1 MPTRLPSES
10 ALRAQT
16 GSYSVAQVQRVRW
29 IGPWMRANTLVGAF
43 WGLILGL
50 GHQLTQARFGD
61 TGGTISERVLGI
73 ALTSL
78 AYAALMLI
86 AGGVGGVFLLRFR
99 QWFALAIAASVL
111 WLVIVTHLI
120 AEAVYATALS
130 PFTVGAF
137 EFVASS
143 ASQVLRVVVEGYWG
157 TLVTFG
163 LGTALLVALTAL
175 ILRRAAFEPMA
186 SGRHLAAGVVVGLGV
201 LFAINELV
209 ARDRGAWAGVW
220 ASTPELAFV
229 ESVHVEAKE
238 RDALQSER
246 ARGPEPGREII
257 AGRLWTTTAHSPRS
271 DERRPNV
278 LLIMLESVGK
288 NHVGYAGYR
297 RPGSE
302 HSVTPNID
310 RLAADSL
317 RMRRAWTTAT
327 HSNYAQMAI
336 LSSLFP
342 RRGAGLDTYKRLDY
356 PRVLLHDFLHALSY
370 QTATISSQDETWQGM
385 LRFESTGTPTLFFHS
400 RDHQGPLVAT
410 GTEKI
415 VPDHLTAQR
424 VRRFI
429 QGRQNEPWGA
439 YVNFQMTH
447 FPYKLPPGVHGRF
460 SPAVPDPKKF
470 RYLSYPE
477 SDLDEVLN
485 KYDNALAYVDEQVG
499 VLVEALRETDQLDNT
514 VIVLTSDHGELFHQ
528 HGMVTHGRSLYD
540 AEARV
545 PLLIHWPGVVE
556 ARSSDAPVSH
566 LDILPTL
573 AELLRVAPHPSF
585 QGESFAQPD
594 LIDPKRKAI
603 FMNIQ
608 GMRTAEGIVCWP
620 YKLIKSRQHRRPEL
634 YNLEKD
640 PREEEDLFHDGSH
653 EAEHL
658 LRLIRAQ
665 MKAQLDYH
673 HPSNQAQR
681 DERYAPRMLTC
692 DARLD

>member
-1 MPTRLPSES
+1 MPTRLPSET

-16 GSYSVAQVQRVRW
+16 GSYSLAQVQRVPW
-29 IGPWMRANTLVGAF
+29 LGPWMRANTLVGAC

-61 TGGTISERVLGI
+61 TGGTLLERVLGI

-86 AGGVGGVFLLRFR
+86 ASGVGGLLLLRFR
-99 QWFALAIAASVL
+99 RWSALAVVAGVL
-111 WLVIVTHLI
+111 WLTIVTHLI

-143 ASQVLRVVVEGYWG
+143 ASQVLRAVVEGYWG
-157 TLVTFG
+157 TLLTFG
-163 LGTALLVALTAL
+163 LGTALLVALTVVM
-175 ILRRAAFEPMA
+175 LRSAAFGPMV
-186 SGRHLAAGVVVGLGV
+186 SGRRLAAGVVVGLGV
-201 LFAINELV
+201 LFGINELV

-220 ASTPELAFV
+220 ASTPELAFL

-238 RDALQSER
+238 RATLQREHS
-246 ARGPEPGREII
+246 RGPDPGREII
-257 AGRLWTTTAHSPRS
+257 AGRLWTTTARAPVS

-278 LLIMLESVGK
+278 LLIMLESVGV

-310 RLAADSL
+310 RLAAASL

-356 PRVLLHDFLHALSY
+356 PRVLLHDFLYALKY
-370 QTATISSQDETWQGM
+370 RTATISSQDETWQGM
-385 LRFESTGTPTLFFHS
+385 LRFESTGTPTLMFHS
-400 RDHQGPLVAT
+400 RDHRGPLVAT
-410 GTEKI
+410 GSEKV

-424 VRRFI
+424 VRRYI
-429 QGRQNEPWGA
+429 QSQRSEPWGV

-447 FPYKLPPGVHGRF
+447 FPYKLPPGVPGRF
-460 SPAVPDPKKF
+460 EPANPDPKKF

-477 SDLDEVLN
+477 SDLEQVLN

-499 VLVEALRETDQLDNT
+499 VLIETLRETKQLDDT
-514 VIVLTSDHGELFHQ
+514 IIVLTSDHGELFHQ
-528 HGMVTHGRSLYD
+528 HGMVTHGRTLYD

-545 PLLIHWPGVVE
+545 PLLVHWPGVVE

-566 LDILPTL
+566 LDIMPTL

-594 LIDPKRKAI
+594 LIDPRRKAI

-608 GMRTAEGIVCWP
+608 GMRTAEAIVCWP
-620 YKLIKSRQHRRPEL
+620 YKLIKARQQRRPEL
-634 YNLEKD
+634 YDLEKD
-640 PREEEDLFHDGSH
+640 PREEEDLFHEGSR
-653 EAEHL
+653 EAERL

-673 HPSNQAQR
+673 HPSNQTLR

>member
-1 MPTRLPSES
+1 
-10 ALRAQT
+10 
-16 GSYSVAQVQRVRW
+16 
-29 IGPWMRANTLVGAF
+29 MRANALVGAG

-61 TGGTISERVLGI
+61 TGGTISERVCAIG
-73 ALTSL
+73 LTSL
-78 AYAALMLI
+78 GYAALMLI
-86 AGGVGGVFLLRFR
+86 ASGVAGVFLLRFR
-99 QWFALAIAASVL
+99 HWVALAITAGVL

-157 TLVTFG
+157 TLLGFG
-163 LGTALLVALTAL
+163 LGTAVFVALTGI
-175 ILRRAAFEPMA
+175 ILRRAAFGPMA
-186 SGRHLAAGVVVGLGV
+186 SSRRLAAGVVVGLGV

-209 ARDRGAWAGVW
+209 ARDRGGWSGVW

-238 RDALQSER
+238 RAALER
-246 ARGPEPGREII
+246 EHARGPEPGREII
-257 AGRLWTTTAHSPRS
+257 AGRLWTSTAHTPV
-271 DERRPNV
+271 DDRRPNV
-278 LLIMLESVGK
+278 LLIMLESVGE

-310 RLAADSL
+310 RLAAGSL

-342 RRGAGLDTYKRLDY
+342 RRGSGLDTYKRLDY

-385 LRFESTGTPTLFFHS
+385 LRFESTGTPTLFYHS
-400 RDHQGPLVAT
+400 RDHRGPLVAT
-410 GTEKI
+410 GSEKV
-415 VPDHLTAQR
+415 VPDHLTAER
-424 VRRFI
+424 VSRFI
-429 QGRQNEPWGA
+429 QGRQSEPWGV

-447 FPYKLPPGVHGRF
+447 FPYKLPPGVRSRY
-460 SPAVPDPKKF
+460 SPATPDPKKF

-477 SDLDEVLN
+477 SDLDEALN
-485 KYDNALAYVDEQVG
+485 KYDSALAYVDEQVG
-499 VLVEALRETDQLDNT
+499 TLIEALRQSKQLDNT
-514 VIVLTSDHGELFHQ
+514 IVVLTSDHGELFHQ

-545 PLLIHWPGVVE
+545 PLLLHWPGVIE

-608 GMRTAEGIVCWP
+608 GMRTAEAVVCWP
-620 YKLIKSRQHRRPEL
+620 YKLIKARQQRRPEL
-634 YNLEKD
+634 YNLEQD
-640 PREEEDLFHDGSH
+640 PHEEEDLYHDGSH
-653 EAEHL
+653 EADHL

-673 HPSNQAQR
+673 HPGNQSLR

>member
-1 MPTRLPSES
+1 MPSRLPSET

-16 GSYSVAQVQRVRW
+16 GSYSLPTFRRVRW
-29 IGPWMRANTLVGAF
+29 IGPWVRANTLVGAF

-61 TGGTISERVLGI
+61 SGGTLSERALAIGLTALG
-73 ALTSL
+73 
-78 AYAALMLI
+78 YAAVMLI
-86 AGGVGGVFLLRFR
+86 AGGIGGVLLHRAKH
-99 QWFALAIAASVL
+99 WLALTLVAGVL
-111 WLVIVTHLI
+111 WLGIVIHLI

-143 ASQVLRVVVEGYWG
+143 ASQVLRVIVEGYWG
-157 TLVTFG
+157 TLLCFG
-163 LGTALLVALTAL
+163 LGTAVLVGLTGVM
-175 ILRRAAFEPMA
+175 LRHAAFGLVA
-186 SGRHLAAGVVVGLGV
+186 SGRRLAAGVVVGLGV

-209 ARDRGAWAGVW
+209 ARDRGAWSGVW

-229 ESVHVEAKE
+229 ESIHAEAKE
-238 RDALQSER
+238 RDALQSEH

-257 AGRLWTTTAHSPRS
+257 AGRLWTKAAHTP
-271 DERRPNV
+271 DTERRPNV
-278 LLIMLESVGK
+278 LLIMLESVGM

-297 RPGSE
+297 RPGSG

-310 RLAADSL
+310 RLAAGSL
-317 RMRRAWTTAT
+317 RMNRAWTTAT

-342 RRGAGLDTYKRLDY
+342 RRSAGLDTYKRLDY

-370 QTATISSQDETWQGM
+370 RTATISSQDETWQGM

-415 VPDHLTAQR
+415 VPDHLTAER
-424 VRRFI
+424 VRRLI
-429 QGRQNEPWGA
+429 LARQSEPWGV

-447 FPYKLPPGVHGRF
+447 FPYKLPPGSKGPYE
-460 SPAVPDPKKF
+460 PATPDPKKF

-477 SDLDEVLN
+477 AELDVVLN
-485 KYDNALAYVDEQVG
+485 RYDNALSYVDEQVG
-499 VLVEALRETDQLDNT
+499 TLVDSLRETDQLDNT
-514 VIVLTSDHGELFHQ
+514 IVVLTSDHGELFHQ

-545 PLLIHWPGVVE
+545 PLLIHWPDVIE

-594 LIDPKRKAI
+594 LIDHKRKAI

-608 GMRTAEGIVCWP
+608 GMRTAEAIVCWP
-620 YKLIKSRQHRRPEL
+620 YKLIKARQQRRPEL
-634 YNLEKD
+634 YDLERD
-640 PREEEDLFHDGSH
+640 PREEEDLFHDGST
-653 EAEHL
+653 EAQHL
-658 LRLIRAQ
+658 LRLVRAQ

-673 HPSNQAQR
+673 HPSNQPLR

>member
-1 MPTRLPSES
+1 MPSRAPSET

-16 GSYSVAQVQRVRW
+16 GSYSLPSFRRARW
-29 IGPWMRANTLVGAF
+29 IGPWVQANTMVGAF
-43 WGLILGL
+43 WGLMLGL

-61 TGGTISERVLGI
+61 TGGSFWERGFAIGLTALG
-73 ALTSL
+73 
-78 AYAALMLI
+78 YAAVMLI
-86 AGGVGGVFLLRFR
+86 AGGLAGVLLQRSKR
-99 QWFALAIAASVL
+99 WLALALTASVL
-111 WLVIVTHLI
+111 WIGIVVHLI

-137 EFVASS
+137 EFVVTSS
-143 ASQVLRVVVEGYWG
+143 SQVVRTVVEGYWG
-157 TLVTFG
+157 TLVCFG
-163 LGTALLVALTAL
+163 VGTAVLVALTGAL
-175 ILRRAAFEPMA
+175 LRVAAFGPVA
-186 SGRHLAAGVVVGLGV
+186 SGRRLAAGVVVGLGV

-209 ARDRGAWAGVW
+209 ARDRGTWSGVW
-220 ASTPELAFV
+220 ASTPELAFID
-229 ESVHVEAKE
+229 SVYAEAKE
-238 RDALQSER
+238 RDALER
-246 ARGPEPGREII
+246 EHSRGPKPGRELI
-257 AGRLWTTTAHSPRS
+257 AGRLWTTTVSTP

-278 LLIMLESVGK
+278 LLIMLESVGA

-297 RPGSE
+297 RPGSA

-310 RLAADSL
+310 RLAASSL

-342 RRGAGLDTYKRLDY
+342 RRISGLDTYKRLDY

-370 QTATISSQDETWQGM
+370 ETATISSQDESWQGM

-400 RDHQGPLVAT
+400 RDHEGPLVST

-415 VPDHLTAQR
+415 VPDHLTAER
-424 VRRFI
+424 VRRLI
-429 QGRQNEPWGA
+429 LAQHSEPWGV

-447 FPYKLPPGVHGRF
+447 FPYKLPPGVKGPYE
-460 SPAVPDPKKF
+460 PATPDPKKF

-477 SDLDEVLN
+477 SDLDAVLN

-499 VLVEALRETDQLDNT
+499 VLIEALRETDQLDNT
-514 VIVLTSDHGELFHQ
+514 IVVLTSDHGELFYQ

-556 ARSSDAPVSH
+556 PRSSDAPVSH
-566 LDILPTL
+566 IDILPTL

-585 QGESFAQPD
+585 QGESFAQPE

-620 YKLIKSRQHRRPEL
+620 YKLIKSRQQRRPEL
-634 YNLEKD
+634 YDLEKD
-640 PREEEDLFHDGSH
+640 PREEEDLFHEDFA
-653 EAEHL
+653 EADHL
-658 LRLIRAQ
+658 LRLVRAQ

-673 HPSNQAQR
+673 HPSNQATR
-681 DERYAPRMLTC
+681 DERFAPRMLTC

>member
-1 MPTRLPSES
+1 MPTPVPSEDVR
-10 ALRAQT
+10 RAQT
-16 GSYSVAQVQRVRW
+16 GSYSLPVVPRRYW
-29 IGPWMRANTLVGAF
+29 IGPWVRANILVGVF
-43 WGLILGL
+43 WGLVLGM

-61 TGGTISERVLGI
+61 TGGTIWERAFAIG
-73 ALTSL
+73 LTSL
-78 AYAALMLI
+78 GYAAVMLI
-86 AGGVGGVFLLRFR
+86 AGGLGGALLQRAKP
-99 QWFALAIAASVL
+99 WLALGVAAGVL
-111 WLVIVTHLI
+111 WVVIVGHLI

-137 EFVASS
+137 EFVAGS
-143 ASQVLRVVVEGYWG
+143 ASQILRSVVEGYWG
-157 TLVTFG
+157 TLASFL
-163 LGTALLVALTAL
+163 LGTLLLVTLTGTV
-175 ILRRAAFEPMA
+175 LRRAASGPVA
-186 SGRHLAAGVVVGLGV
+186 SGRRLAAGVVVGFGI
-201 LFAINELV
+201 LFSINELV
-209 ARDRGAWAGVW
+209 ARDRGVWSGVW
-220 ASTPELAFV
+220 ASTPELAFID
-229 ESVHVEAKE
+229 SIHAEAKE
-238 RDALQSER
+238 QNDLASEQ

-257 AGRLWTTTAHSPRS
+257 AGRLWSSTAVTP

-278 LLIMLESVGK
+278 LLIMLESVGV

-297 RPGSE
+297 RAGSQ

-342 RRGAGLDTYKRLDY
+342 RRTAGLDTYKRLDY
-356 PRVLLHDFLHALSY
+356 PRVLLHDFLHVLGY

-385 LRFESTGTPTLFFHS
+385 LRFESTSTPTLFYHS
-400 RDHQGPLVAT
+400 KDHQGPLVNT

-415 VPDHLTAQR
+415 VPDHLTAER
-424 VRRFI
+424 VRRLI
-429 QGRQNEPWGA
+429 QARQSEPWGV

-447 FPYKLPPGVHGRF
+447 FPYKLPPGVEGDF
-460 SPAVPDPKKF
+460 SPATPDPKKF
-470 RYLSYPE
+470 RYLNYPE
-477 SDLDEVLN
+477 TDLEAVVN

-499 VLVEALRETDQLDNT
+499 TLVEALRETHQLENT
-514 VIVLTSDHGELFHQ
+514 IVVLTSDHGELFHQ

-545 PLLIHWPGVVE
+545 PLLIHWPNAVE
-556 ARSSDAPVSH
+556 PRSSDAPVSH

-594 LIDPKRKAI
+594 LIERQRKAI
-603 FMNIQ
+603 FLNIQ
-608 GMRTAEGIVCWP
+608 GMRTAEAIVCWP
-620 YKLIKSRQHRRPEL
+620 YKLIKTRQQRKPEL
-634 YNLEKD
+634 YDLERD
-640 PREEEDLFHDGSH
+640 PREEEDLFHDDSPR
-653 EAEHL
+653 AERL
-658 LRLIRAQ
+658 LRLMRAQ

-673 HPSNQAQR
+673 HPQHQELR

>member
-1 MPTRLPSES
+1 MPSFR
-10 ALRAQT
+10 
-16 GSYSVAQVQRVRW
+16 RVRW
-29 IGPWMRANTLVGAF
+29 IGPWVQANTLVGAC
-43 WGLILGL
+43 WGLLLGL

-61 TGGTISERVLGI
+61 TGGSVWERIVAI

-78 AYAALMLI
+78 GYAAVMLI
-86 AGGVGGVFLLRFR
+86 AGGLGGVLLHRSR
-99 QWFALAIAASVL
+99 RWLALAVASTVL
-111 WLVIVTHLI
+111 WVGIVVHLI

-143 ASQVLRVVVEGYWG
+143 ASQILRVVVEGYWG
-157 TLVTFG
+157 TLVCFG
-163 LGTALLVALTAL
+163 VGTAVLVGLTGALL
-175 ILRRAAFEPMA
+175 RYAAFGPVA
-186 SGRHLAAGVVVGLGV
+186 SGRRLAAGVVVGLGV

-209 ARDRGAWAGVW
+209 ARDRGTWSGVW
-220 ASTPELAFV
+220 ASTPELAFID
-229 ESVHVEAKE
+229 SVHAEAKE
-238 RDALQSER
+238 RDLLEGEHS
-246 ARGPEPGREII
+246 RGPQPGREII
-257 AGRLWTTTAHSPRS
+257 AGRLWTTAVSAP

-278 LLIMLESVGK
+278 LLIMLESVGA

-297 RPGSE
+297 RPGSA

-310 RLAADSL
+310 RLAAASL

-342 RRGAGLDTYKRLDY
+342 RRTAGLDTYKRLDY
-356 PRVLLHDFLHALSY
+356 PRELLHDFLHALSY
-370 QTATISSQDETWQGM
+370 ETATISSQDEAWQGM

-415 VPDHLTAQR
+415 VPDHLTAER
-424 VRRFI
+424 VRRLI
-429 QGRQNEPWGA
+429 LAQHSEPWGV

-447 FPYKLPPGVHGRF
+447 FPYKLPPGVRGPYE
-460 SPAVPDPKKF
+460 PATPDPKKF

-477 SDLDEVLN
+477 GDLDAVLN

-514 VIVLTSDHGELFHQ
+514 IVVLTSDHGELFYQ

-556 ARSSDAPVSH
+556 PRSSDAPVSH
-566 LDILPTL
+566 IDILPTL

-585 QGESFAQPD
+585 QGESFAQPE
-594 LIDPKRKAI
+594 LLDPKRKAI

-608 GMRTAEGIVCWP
+608 GMRTAEAIVCWP
-620 YKLIKSRQHRRPEL
+620 YKLIKARQQRRPEL
-634 YNLEKD
+634 YDLEKD
-640 PREEEDLFHDGSH
+640 PREEEDLFHEDSP
-653 EAEHL
+653 EADRL
-658 LRLIRAQ
+658 LRLVRAQ

-673 HPSNQAQR
+673 HPSNQATR
-681 DERYAPRMLTC
+681 DERFAPRMLTC
-692 DARLD
+692 DARLE